1 MRRKLTYMLLI
12 AIASAGIVS
21 GQDSLAA
28 DIYGNATTANKNDTI
43 ITTSMLSSK
52 FGGLNDSLLYIEW
65 YKNVLSII
73 GIYHGQDTVNY
84 FTGGNYDR
92 EAGQIHLGQKYPYY
106 KNEPVRLVYRYGFDT
121 TNAALNWY
129 GGFNLAIGIGPCK
142 FSGIQDSNKNLTP
155 AVTFFDVG
163 IAYGKKN
170 YYLSLGLS
178 YCYDGFGEYRDTD
191 TIQIGTQRI
200 SPPKLSLFQ
209 TPLIVHYRCEPAKW
223 ISLIPAA
230 GITYVSMKRNI
241 RGYDT
246 TTNMVTVNIDDYIS
260 RIRPQF
266 GGKISLSI
274 PIPFYKSEDNDKRI
288 MVEGN
293 YDRLIIDQGMNI
305 FQLSLG
311 ISNEEKLSGMGQ
323 RTGWGLFY
331 RESQSSKLRMK
342 QLGVF
347 FVGFSQ

>member
-1 MRRKLTYMLLI
+1 MLLI
-12 AIASAGIVS
+12 AIASAGIAS
-21 GQDSLAA
+21 GQDSLTT
-28 DIYGNATTANKNDTI
+28 DIFGNANTANKNDTI

-52 FGGLNDSLLYIEW
+52 LGDLNDSLLYIEW
-65 YKNVLSII
+65 YKNVWSII

-84 FTGGNYDR
+84 LRGGSFNR
-92 EAGQIHLGQKYPYY
+92 ETGQIHLGQKYPYY

-121 TNAALNWY
+121 TCTDIDWY
-129 GGFNLAIGIGPCK
+129 GGITMAIGLGANCIE
-142 FSGIQDSNKNLTP
+142 INDSDKDLTP

-178 YCYDGFGEYRDTD
+178 YCYDGVGEVRYTD

-209 TPLIVHYRCEPAKW
+209 TPLIAHYRCEPAKW

-230 GITYVSMKRNI
+230 GITYVSMKRNT

-246 TTNMVTVNIDDYIS
+246 NTSIVTVNIDDYIN

-266 GGKISLSI
+266 GGKISLFI
-274 PIPFYKSEDNDKRI
+274 PIPFYQSEDNDKRI

-305 FQLSLG
+305 FKLSLG

-331 RESQSSKLRMK
+331 REYQSSKLRLK

-347 FVGFSQ
+347 YNLFSQ